1 LERSGTSASLTL
13 ALHTLPRRR
22 QCELMHFGDIPKEN
36 IFHIS
41 SPTETAVPNW
51 PIPCNVNLQMSSY
64 CLRNDV

>member
-1 LERSGTSASLTL
+1 LQRSGKSAKLTL

-22 QCELMHFGDIPKEN
+22 QCELMHVGDIAKEN

-41 SPTETAVPNW
+41 SPTETAAPNCS
-51 PIPCNVNLQMSSY
+51 IPCKVNLKMSSY